1 MVFCGPIIPFTHTRT
16 LLLTPLSLN
25 FQFVCLSYEIKLH
38 SLLWSISMF
47 HVLFSEL
54 LSECRPK
61 MHTRSHYSLS
71 SSSHKRYWKVE
82 FGCVW
87 LCRLLSPHRSQV
99 SGSLSSRVKPCRLAQ
114 ALESQGSGLLL
125 PWEQVP
131 ERCCQL
137 FPASSFA
144 VGVGESG
151 HHWSLAQSLSLFSFF
166 SISHSFSLRWHVLIW
181 VFNAPVPICHQFT
194 LPFCHGSCA
203 LTYSHTETTLH
214 GSTVLIIDVCV
225 GGCLVSRML
234 FYGAFV
240 SENKRQTIPSS
251 KRLLL
256 VHHTLQKNNWI

>member
-1 MVFCGPIIPFTHTRT
+1 MFFCGPIIPFTHTRT

-54 LSECRPK
+54 LSECPPK

-166 SISHSFSLRWHVLIW
+166 PF
-181 VFNAPVPICHQFT
+181 PT
-194 LPFCHGSCA
+194 L
-203 LTYSHTETTLH
+203 
-214 GSTVLIIDVCV
+214 
-225 GGCLVSRML
+225 LVSDGMSWYESLMPQFPYATSLLCHFAMGVVPSHIRIQKPHSMDQQCL
-234 FYGAFV
+234 LLMFV
-240 SENKRQTIPSS
+240 SG
-251 KRLLL
+251 
-256 VHHTLQKNNWI
+256 VA